1 MDTSPFYTFKKGE
14 RLRKKQHLDTLFQS
28 DKGFVNYPF
37 RVVYCYLATSP
48 KTAPVQILISVP
60 KRRIRKAASRN
71 LIKRRSREAYR
82 QQKHALYQYLTTHE
96 QTLAL
101 GLIYI
106 ADEVLPFS
114 EINEAIT
121 VILNE
126 LKEKV

>member
-37 RVVYCYLATSP
+37 RIVYCRLSASP
-48 KTAPVQILISVP
+48 KAAPVQVLISVP

-82 QQKHALYQYLTTHE
+82 QQKEALFQYLATHE

-101 GLIYI
+101 GLIYV
-106 ADEVLPFS
+106 ANEVLPFS
-114 EINEAIT
+114 EISEAIT
-121 VILNE
+121 AILNE
-126 LKEKV
+126 LKERV